1 MDHSKRKT
9 RWYPGKYL
17 GRAPPQIKGEERE
30 TTRLSSVENLCDVNF
45 NVNPK
50 VLGDE
55 DDDLAQSNS
64 KIAGSSPITED
75 LIGTISVTVVDV
87 KFLRINTSKLYLE
100 LDDFSVPLHLPILQQ
115 GIVPSRL
122 PTPSVTTLSLKEL
135 VIDLKI
141 FVTGKTEDGEAVT
154 GVVVL
159 PVTNLLNFW
168 GKPLPPKELWMQ
180 FYPLGQHRF
189 ADRASFKFES
199 GYQDLNG
206 YAMNRRKDPLGFICL
221 QCELNIGQSALKH
234 YIMRGR
240 YGWAERIMQFLV
252 HDQNVS

>member
-1 MDHSKRKT
+1 MDISKRKS

-17 GRAPPQIKGEERE
+17 GRSLPQIKGEERE
-30 TTRLSSVENLCDVNF
+30 TTRMSSEENLCDINF

-50 VLGDE
+50 MLGDE
-55 DDDLAQSNS
+55 DDDLAQSHS
-64 KIAGSSPITED
+64 KLYESSSINED
-75 LIGTISVTVVDV
+75 LIGTITVTMVDV

-100 LDDFSVPLHLPILQQ
+100 LDDFSAPLHLPILQP
-115 GIVPSRL
+115 GIVQSRL
-122 PTPSVTTLSLKEL
+122 PNPSVITLSLKEL

-141 FVTGKTEDGEAVT
+141 FVAGKTEDGEAVT

-180 FYPLGQHRF
+180 FYPVGQHRL
-189 ADRASFKFES
+189 ADRACFKFES

-234 YIMRGR
+234 YIMRSKN
-240 YGWAERIMQFLV
+240 GWAKQSMQLLV
-252 HDQNVS
+252 SDQNVS